1 MDILEKA
8 AQMLTQHPLCSHCLG
23 RQFALL
29 GHGVNNEDRGHAI
42 KLLLTM
48 KGHHLTLSQD
58 RSGVAMLRTVAT
70 HGSFTMA
77 RDILKRFK
85 KRSSVTKS
93 CYLCEGNFESNG
105 ALAARIK
112 EEMGDYEFS
121 TFLVGVELTLEVAER
136 EDEFKA
142 RFNVTHGESIKSQFS
157 RDIGKRLCE
166 ITGKEVNFKTPDMVI
181 LVNPFTRQFHLQ
193 INPLFIGGRY
203 RKLVRG
209 IPQSRWLCRECKGK
223 GCKSCNWTGRRY
235 EESVEEF
242 VGIPIIKAAEGR
254 EISLHGAGREDV
266 DARMLGTGRP
276 FVLEV
281 KEPKKRFVD
290 LHELERAINEGANG
304 KVEVS
309 GLRFADKNTVRHTK
323 KAEASEK
330 IYCATVRFS
339 RQVSDEKLGKIEKAL
354 SEATIY
360 QQTPRRVLHRR
371 ADLMREKYIYA
382 AKVKRLSRN
391 RAEIRIRCQGG
402 LYIKELITGDEGRT
416 NPSVA
421 SISGTGATTAKLDVL
436 SVVAGDKK

>member
-1 MDILEKA
+1 MGILEKA

-29 GHGVNNEDRGHAI
+29 GHGVSNEDRGQAI

-48 KGHHLTLSQD
+48 KGHQLMLSQNRD
-58 RSGVAMLRTVAT
+58 GVAMLRTVAT
-70 HGSFTMA
+70 HGSFNMA
-77 RDILKRFK
+77 RDILKRLK
-85 KRSSVTKS
+85 KRSSATKS
-93 CYLCEGNFESNG
+93 CYLCEGNFENNG
-105 ALAARIK
+105 ALAARVK
-112 EEMGDYEFS
+112 EKMGDYEFS
-121 TFLVGVELTLEVAER
+121 TFLVGVELNLKVAER

-142 RFNVTHGESIKSQFS
+142 RFNVTQGESIKSQFS

-166 ITGKEVNFKTPDMVI
+166 TTGKEVNFKTPDMVI
-181 LVNPFTRQFHLQ
+181 LVNPFTGQFQLQ
-193 INPLFIGGRY
+193 MNPLFVAGRY

-223 GCKSCNWTGRRY
+223 GCESCRWTGRRY

-242 VGIPIIKAAEGR
+242 VGIPIMKAAEGR

-290 LHELERAINEGANG
+290 LHELERAINEGADG
-304 KVEVS
+304 KVEVL
-309 GLRFADKNTVRHTK
+309 GLRFADKNTVRHIK

-330 IYCATVRFS
+330 VYFATVRFS
-339 RQVSDEKLGKIEKAL
+339 RHVSDEELEKIGKAL

-360 QQTPRRVLHRR
+360 QQTPCRVLHRR
-371 ADLMREKYIYA
+371 ADLMRERYIYE

-391 RAEIRIRCQGG
+391 RAEMRIRCQGG

-416 NPSVA
+416 SPSVA
-421 SISGTGATTAKLDVL
+421 SIIGTGATTAQLDVL
-436 SVVAGDKK
+436 SVITGEKK

>member
-29 GHGVNNEDRGHAI
+29 GHGVNNEDRGKAI

-48 KGHHLTLSQD
+48 KGHQLLLSQNRD
-58 RSGVAMLRTVAT
+58 GVALLRTVAT
-70 HGSFTMA
+70 HGSFNMA
-77 RDILKRFK
+77 RDILKRLK
-85 KRSSVTKS
+85 KRSSATKS
-93 CYLCEGNFESNG
+93 CYLCEDNFENTG
-105 ALAARIK
+105 ALAAGVK
-112 EEMGDYEFS
+112 EKMGDYEFS
-121 TFLVGVELTLEVAER
+121 TFLVGVELPLEVAER

-142 RFNVTHGESIKSQFS
+142 RFNVTQGESVKSQFS
-157 RDIGKRLCE
+157 RDIGKRLSE

-181 LVNPFTRQFHLQ
+181 LVNPFTGQFQLQ
-193 INPLFIGGRY
+193 INPLFVAGRY

-209 IPQSRWLCRECKGK
+209 IPQSRWLCRECKGR
-223 GCKSCNWTGRRY
+223 GCESCNWTGRRY

-242 VGIPIIKAAEGR
+242 VGIPIMEAAEGK

-290 LHELERAINEGANG
+290 LHELERAINEGADG
-304 KVEVS
+304 KVEVL
-309 GLRFADKNTVRHTK
+309 GLRFADRNTVRHIK

-330 IYCATVRFS
+330 VYCATVRLS
-339 RQVSDEKLGKIEKAL
+339 RHVSDEELERIGKTL
-354 SEATIY
+354 SKATIY

-371 ADLMREKYIYA
+371 ADLMREKYIYE

-416 NPSVA
+416 NPNVA
-421 SISGTGATTAKLDVL
+421 GIIGTGATTAQLDVL
-436 SVVAGDKK
+436 SVATGEKK

>member
-1 MDILEKA
+1 MEILEKA
-8 AQMLTQHPLCSHCLG
+8 AQMLTEYPLCSHCLG

-29 GHGVNNEDRGHAI
+29 GHGVNNEDRGQAI

-48 KGHHLTLSQD
+48 KGHHLLLSQN
-58 RSGVAMLRTVAT
+58 RSGVALLRTVAS
-70 HGSFTMA
+70 HGSFNMA
-77 RDILKRFK
+77 RDILRRLK
-85 KRSSVTKS
+85 KRSSATKP
-93 CYLCEGNFESNG
+93 CYLCEGNFENTG
-105 ALAARIK
+105 ALAAKVK
-112 EEMGDYEFS
+112 EKMGDYEFD
-121 TFLVGVELTLEVAER
+121 TFLVGVELPLEVAER

-142 RFNVTHGESIKSQFS
+142 HFSVTQGESIKSQFS
-157 RDIGKRLCE
+157 RDIGKKLCE

-181 LVNPFTRQFHLQ
+181 LVNPFTGQFQLQ
-193 INPLFIGGRY
+193 VNPLFVAGRY

-223 GCKSCNWTGRRY
+223 GCEDCNWTGRRY
-235 EESVEEF
+235 KESVEEF
-242 VGIPIIKAAEGR
+242 VGIPIMKAAEGR

-290 LHELERAINEGANG
+290 LHELQRAINAGADG
-304 KVEVS
+304 KVEVLD
-309 GLRFADKNTVRHTK
+309 LRFADKNTVRHIK

-330 IYCATVRFS
+330 IYRATVRLS
-339 RQVSDEKLGKIEKAL
+339 RHVSDEELEKIGKTL
-354 SEATIY
+354 SKATIY

-371 ADLMREKYIYA
+371 ADLMREKYIYE

-421 SISGTGATTAKLDVL
+421 SIIGTGATTAQLDVL
-436 SVVAGDKK
+436 SVVTGEKK

>member
-1 MDILEKA
+1 MGILEKA
-8 AQMLTQHPLCSHCLG
+8 EQMLTQHPLCSHCLG

-29 GHGVNNEDRGHAI
+29 GHGVNNEDRGKAI

-48 KGHHLTLSQD
+48 KGHQLLLSQD
-58 RSGVAMLRTVAT
+58 RDGVALLRTVAT
-70 HGSFTMA
+70 HGSFNMA
-77 RDILKRFK
+77 HDILKRLK
-85 KRSSVTKS
+85 KRSSAAKS
-93 CYLCEGNFESNG
+93 CYLCEGNFEHTG
-105 ALAARIK
+105 ALAARVK
-112 EEMGDYEFS
+112 EKMGDYEFS
-121 TFLVGVELTLEVAER
+121 TFLVGVDLPLEVAER

-142 RFNVTHGESIKSQFS
+142 RFHVTQGESIKSQFS

-181 LVNPFTRQFHLQ
+181 LVNPFTGQFQLQ
-193 INPLFIGGRY
+193 INPLFVAGRY

-223 GCKSCNWTGRRY
+223 GCESCNWTGRRY

-242 VGIPIIKAAEGR
+242 VGIPIMKAAEGR
-254 EISLHGAGREDV
+254 EISFHGAGREDV

-281 KEPKKRFVD
+281 KEPMKRLVD
-290 LHELERAINEGANG
+290 LHELKRAINEGADG
-304 KVEVS
+304 RVEVLD
-309 GLRFADKNTVRHTK
+309 LRFADKNTVRHVK

-330 IYCATVRFS
+330 VYRATVRLS
-339 RQVSDEKLGKIEKAL
+339 SHVSDEELEKIEKAL
-354 SEATIY
+354 SRATIY

-371 ADLMREKYIYA
+371 ADLMREKYIYE

-421 SISGTGATTAKLDVL
+421 SIIGTGATTAQLDVL
-436 SVVAGDKK
+436 SVVTGEKK